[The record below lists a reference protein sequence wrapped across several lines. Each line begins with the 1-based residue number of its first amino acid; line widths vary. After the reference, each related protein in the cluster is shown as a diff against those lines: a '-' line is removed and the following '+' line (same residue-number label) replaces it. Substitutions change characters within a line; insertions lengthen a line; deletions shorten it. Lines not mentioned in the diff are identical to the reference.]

1 MHFAQPQMLGKTENA
16 LLTTNGRGNYSI
28 VCHNCKQF
36 NYRYAMKEEK
46 DIRIEEI
53 DEFYEDLDAVHL
65 KFEIRNVED
74 GNYLMRVFYVNEDH
88 GSVQN
93 IWKDMEYIKN
103 LSKGEI
109 DYLRR
114 SAMPKVELRKLKVE
128 GGVLRVD
135 AKLSAH
141 EIRALDIRYQY

>member
-1 MHFAQPQMLGKTENA
+1 
-16 LLTTNGRGNYSI
+16 
-28 VCHNCKQF
+28 
-36 NYRYAMKEEK
+36 
-46 DIRIEEI
+46 
-53 DEFYEDLDAVHL
+53 
-65 KFEIRNVED
+65 
-74 GNYLMRVFYVNEDH
+74 
-88 GSVQN
+88 
-93 IWKDMEYIKN
+93 MEYIKN